1 MYWGK
6 IAHLWWCGG
15 GRARMHAD
23 KGMGVAVTE
32 TARQRLLELEE
43 EPENKLPS
51 VEDAVAGLEVARVQK
66 EETGARPVC
75 VLGAYGQVSPLVRHL
90 LPSLAVL
97 KYCFVDASM
106 QLLSSRPRFLVY
118 V

>member
-1 MYWGK
+1 
-6 IAHLWWCGG
+6 
-15 GRARMHAD
+15 MHAD

-75 VLGAYGQVSPLVRHL
+75 VLGAYGQVSPLVRRL

-97 KYCFVDASM
+97 KLCGDINAVAFFSSPFSCLHASSPARLAAVFTCCF
-106 QLLSSRPRFLVY
+106 
-118 V
+118 